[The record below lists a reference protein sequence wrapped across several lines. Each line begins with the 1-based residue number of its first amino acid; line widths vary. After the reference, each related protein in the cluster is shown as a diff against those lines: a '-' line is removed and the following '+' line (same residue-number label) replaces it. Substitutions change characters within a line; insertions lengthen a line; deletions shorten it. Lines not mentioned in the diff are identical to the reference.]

1 MRKILIRAPEQ
12 VANRIEEKLRY
23 RYDVAV
29 EVLPNAADNLGE
41 IKAKIRRKWVTIC
54 RFVSQENLKDIIT
67 MFEINYELES
77 R

>member
-29 EVLPNAADNLGE
+29 EVLPNAADNLCE